1 MNAAKTCLLR
11 FLAGDDGVTWGAI
24 LWDTGAPAP
33 QGLWEAGAHHTGG
46 QVGGGQVGGGP
57 AGGRDGDGGDAA
69 PQGSARLLAGYT
81 FTLGIFPFKLFNH
94 LSKFGTYSLALS
106 SQLLIAPE

>member
-1 MNAAKTCLLR
+1 LSAKSNKPEHLDMNAAKTCLLR

-81 FTLGIFPFKLFNH
+81 FTLIAGSCIAA
-94 LSKFGTYSLALS
+94 GCII
-106 SQLLIAPE
+106 LIAPE